1 MIKRDPLSTSDCN
14 ALTIAQQWKR
24 VFQLT
29 RSSTS
34 IIMELPQMM
43 NSIYHYHPT
52 NQRRIHSSLP
62 LFFYPRSSSPF
73 SSPPSDMMNV
83 FVAVTI
89 KEYSAANL
97 MKNTS
102 RSWLFRRLCSSRLR
116 YKYHY
121 HSNYDSSFVLPSLSP
136 GVNMYLT
143 LPLAPRPKDSYDAI
157 RTAPNEFILW
167 HLPFLMNDYVFQ
179 LHPFNI

>member
-1 MIKRDPLSTSDCN
+1 
-14 ALTIAQQWKR
+14 
-24 VFQLT
+24 
-29 RSSTS
+29 
-34 IIMELPQMM
+34 MELPQMM

-97 MKNTS
+97 MRIQVS
-102 RSWLFRRLCSSRLR
+102 LAGCFADRLPIASI
-116 YKYHY
+116 Y
-121 HSNYDSSFVLPSLSP
+121 
-136 GVNMYLT
+136 
-143 LPLAPRPKDSYDAI
+143 
-157 RTAPNEFILW
+157 
-167 HLPFLMNDYVFQ
+167 YVT
-179 LHPFNI
+179 IEE

>member
-1 MIKRDPLSTSDCN
+1 
-14 ALTIAQQWKR
+14 
-24 VFQLT
+24 
-29 RSSTS
+29 
-34 IIMELPQMM
+34 MM

-136 GVNMYLT
+136 GVNIYLT
-143 LPLAPRPKDSYDAI
+143 LSLAPRPKDSYDAI